1 MNSAVAE
8 DQLRMCQQWAWLYPA
23 FVFLHRHCECLPLDR
38 WATVPSWNLVR
49 GHVTLVVFF
58 CSSEPCS
65 CWLVVF
71 LVARCTTFLKTRN
84 VYGSPLQGWQRKGSL
99 RETCPRKFDEY
110 NETKDWH
117 HYIESVNYFF
127 EANEITDPGKRR
139 FIFLVCGGAKTCK
152 LVLSLVAA
160 EDPKDR
166 SYDDLPKLL
175 QDHCMPK
182 PSTIPQ
188 RFKFNT
194 HSQSRAAK

>member
-1 MNSAVAE
+1 M
-8 DQLRMCQQWAWLYPA
+8 
-23 FVFLHRHCECLPLDR
+23 FLLTRS
-38 WATVPSWNLVR
+38 VPSRSMKYIFEDEERVRKPTAGLAKEGKSTWNM
-49 GHVTLVVFF
+49 
-58 CSSEPCS
+58 P
-65 CWLVVF
+65 
-71 LVARCTTFLKTRN
+71 TF
-84 VYGSPLQGWQRKGSL
+84 G
-99 RETCPRKFDEY
+99 KFDEY

-166 SYDDLPKLL
+166 SADDLPKLL
-175 QDHCMPK
+175 QDHFMPK